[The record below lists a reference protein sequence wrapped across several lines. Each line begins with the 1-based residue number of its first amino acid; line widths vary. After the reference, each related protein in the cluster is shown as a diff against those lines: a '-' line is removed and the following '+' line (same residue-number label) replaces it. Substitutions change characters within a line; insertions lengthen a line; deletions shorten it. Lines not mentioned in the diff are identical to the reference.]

1 MENNFL
7 NRLFW
12 QMSSG
17 QGTEFMFL
25 QKLPTIFFNKKY
37 ETVSS
42 TILPFF
48 SFYVAFTILS
58 SPSHNSLPKV
68 WANIIQS
75 VVLAD
80 N

>member
-25 QKLPTIFFNKKY
+25 QKLQTIFFNKKY
-37 ETVSS
+37 ETVT
-42 TILPFF
+42 TI
-48 SFYVAFTILS
+48 
-58 SPSHNSLPKV
+58 
-68 WANIIQS
+68 
-75 VVLAD
+75 
-80 N
+80 